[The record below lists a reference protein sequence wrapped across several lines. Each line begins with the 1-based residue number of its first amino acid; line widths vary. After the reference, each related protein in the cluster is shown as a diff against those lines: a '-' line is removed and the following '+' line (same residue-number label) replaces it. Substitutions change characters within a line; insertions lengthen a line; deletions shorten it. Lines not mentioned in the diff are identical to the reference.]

1 MTAQPQSVG
10 VESPL
15 GPLRL
20 WAEEGQI
27 TGLDWQEGPPL
38 TEGAPQVLHDAA
50 DQLSAYFAGT
60 LTAFDLPLKLGP
72 GEFQAI
78 FQNSLLNIPYGE
90 TRTYGNLAQDL
101 GVSAQAAG
109 QACGANRIPIFV
121 PCHRVL
127 GASSLGGFS
136 GAGGVETKVEL
147 LKLEGAAGLL
157 I

>member
-1 MTAQPQSVG
+1 MSSEPQSVG
-10 VESPL
+10 FSSPL
-15 GPLRL
+15 GPLTL
-20 WAEEGQI
+20 WAQDGQI
-27 TGLDWQEGPPL
+27 TGLDWQTGPEL
-38 TEGAPQVLHDAA
+38 TATTPQLLHDAA
-50 DQLSAYFAGT
+50 EQLSAYFAGA
-60 LTAFDLPLKLGP
+60 LTSFDLPLRLGP

-78 FQNSLLNIPYGE
+78 FQNALLNIPFGE
-90 TRTYGNLAQDL
+90 TRTYGDLAAEL

-109 QACGANRIPIFV
+109 QACGANRIPILV